1 MILAVDIGNT
11 NITFGIFDGDNLEGT
26 FRMTT
31 QISRTSDEYGIFLCQ
46 VLEHRS
52 IDPAQIEGVV
62 ISTVVPKIMYSFES
76 AIHKYFQAARVI
88 NIGVGIKTG
97 IKIGI
102 TNPHE
107 IGADR
112 IVDAVAGYEL
122 YGGPIL
128 VLDFGTATTHDLITA
143 DGTLIAGVTTPG
155 IRISANALWSDT
167 AKLPEVAIE
176 KPPTILAKNTI
187 HSMQAGLFYGNVGQ
201 TEYIIKKMKEESKI
215 PDVKVVATG
224 GLGKLISAETDAIM
238 NYDSKLTLKGLKI
251 LYDKNSKIME

>member
-187 HSMQAGLFYGNVGQ
+187 HSMQAGLFYGTVGQ

-215 PDVKVVATG
+215 PDIKVVATG

>member
-11 NITFGIFDGDNLEGT
+11 NITFGIFDGDDLVGT

-46 VLEHRS
+46 V
-52 IDPAQIEGVV
+52 IDHQHIESAQIEGVV

-76 AIHKYFQAARVI
+76 AIHKYFRAARVI

-122 YGGPIL
+122 YGGPVL
-128 VLDFGTATTHDLITA
+128 VLDFGTATTHDLVTA
-143 DGTLIAGVTTPG
+143 DGTLTAGVTTPG

-176 KPPTILAKNTI
+176 KPASILGKNTI
-187 HSMQAGLFYGNVGQ
+187 HSMQAGLFYGTVG
-201 TEYIIKKMKEESKI
+201 
-215 PDVKVVATG
+215 
-224 GLGKLISAETDAIM
+224 
-238 NYDSKLTLKGLKI
+238 LT
-251 LYDKNSKIME
+251 

>member
-11 NITFGIFDGDNLEGT
+11 NITFGIFDGDNLVGT

-143 DGTLIAGVTTPG
+143 DGTLVAGVTTPG

-187 HSMQAGLFYGNVGQ
+187 HSMQAGLFYGTVGQ
-201 TEYIIKKMKEESKI
+201 TEYIIKKMKEESGI
-215 PDVKVVATG
+215 PDIKVVATG
-224 GLGKLISAETDAIM
+224 GLGKLISSETDAIM
-238 NYDSKLTLKGLKI
+238 IYDSKLTLKGLKI
-251 LYDKNSKIME
+251 LYDKNSKVME